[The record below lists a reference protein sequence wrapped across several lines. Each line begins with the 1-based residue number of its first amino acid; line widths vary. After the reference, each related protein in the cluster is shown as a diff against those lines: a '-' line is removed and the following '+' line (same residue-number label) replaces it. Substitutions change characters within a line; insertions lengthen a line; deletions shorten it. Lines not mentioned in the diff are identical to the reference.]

1 MSEVVVL
8 DASALAAVLLGEP
21 GADAVAPL
29 LAVALVNA
37 VNVAEVLIVLQRHG
51 VGLPAAVR
59 MLETLAFETVAADG
73 VLAREIAEVHGLA
86 RSRGLSLA
94 DCACLATARA
104 RHATA
109 VTADRAWAGLEVG
122 VAISVVR

>member
-1 MSEVVVL
+1 MGRSTQSNGAAWRS
-8 DASALAAVLLGEP
+8 AS
-21 GADAVAPL
+21 L
-29 LAVALVNA
+29 LAGALVNA
-37 VNVAEVLIVLQRHG
+37 VNVAEVLMVLQRHG
-51 VGLPAAVR
+51 VGTPAAVR
-59 MLETLAFETVAADG
+59 MLETLAFETVATDG
-73 VLAREIAEVHGLA
+73 VLAREIAEVHRVT
-86 RSRGLSLA
+86 RSHGLSLG